1 MRYKNNFTIHNTE
14 QLIDINKGIKNF
26 EADISITS
34 QNEDDKFQIVI
45 VTQRQLDDS
54 NFNINYKD
62 IDHYVN
68 VNVKSKKNEI
78 NDYVL
83 VIRSDS
89 KCNVEIDINLVDLNN
104 NPKPIPKVQFE
115 EIPKIKEF
123 YKNDDSDDDSE
134 IEEESEDEMVEKPIK
149 TENPIIQKPRE
160 KPKEKEGG
168 KFKKYFKYLKYVL
181 IVGVA
186 LLCIYYLLFTKSTDK
201 KKKKSPPAEIT
212 NDDSNELNNTETI
225 IENFGGGD
233 GDGDGNESK
242 EGSEIGEDAP
252 IIGKS
257 KKKGTSRKSKR
268 NDLKGGDSSLLE
280 QLRKIREK

>member
-1 MRYKNNFTIHNTE
+1 MYKNNFTIHNTE

-34 QNEDDKFQIVI
+34 QNEDDIFQIVI

-83 VIRSDS
+83 VIRSDN
-89 KCNVEIDINLVDLNN
+89 KCNVEININLIDLNN
-104 NPKPIPKVQFE
+104 NPKPIPKVQFD

-123 YKNDDSDDDSE
+123 YKHDDSEDDSE
-134 IEEESEDEMVEKPIK
+134 IDEESEDEMVEKPIK
-149 TENPIIQKPRE
+149 TENPIIQKPKE
-160 KPKEKEGG
+160 KPREKEGG

-181 IVGVA
+181 IVGVV
-186 LLCIYYLLFTKSTDK
+186 LLCIYYLLFTKSSDK
-201 KKKKSPPAEIT
+201 KKKIAPPAEIT

-225 IENFGGGD
+225 IEQF
-233 GDGDGNESK
+233 GDGNESK

-252 IIGKS
+252 VVAKS
-257 KKKGTSRKSKR
+257 KKKGSSRKSKR